1 LFYFYVLF
9 VLIITTLMTAM
20 AQTLHLINTLKK
32 ALKGHGLT
40 YADIARKID
49 MSEASIKRMFS
60 EKNFTLKRLEQL
72 CQCMDLEL
80 SDLLTLMKEDEPNI
94 SQLSEAQEKEIVN
107 DLTLLLVTVCV
118 LNRWT
123 LDDIISRYKISET
136 EGIQYLAKLD
146 RLKIIDLLPKNK
158 IKLLVASNFAW
169 IENGPIQ
176 KFFQS
181 KVEKEFFSARF
192 NKANERLFVVN
203 GMLAENSN
211 AVFQKKMEKL
221 VKEFNELNDSDAG
234 LSIDDRY
241 GTTVVMAIRQWEYG
255 LFEPMRR

>member
-1 LFYFYVLF
+1 
-9 VLIITTLMTAM
+9 M
-20 AQTLHLINTLKK
+20 AQSLHLINTLKK

-40 YADIARKID
+40 YADIAKKIN

-60 EKNFTLKRLEQL
+60 EKNFSLKRLEEL
-72 CQCMDLEL
+72 CQCMDLEI
-80 SDLLTLMKEDEPNI
+80 SDLLSLMKEDEQNI

-118 LNRWT
+118 LNRWS
-123 LDDIISRYKISET
+123 LNDIMSHYKISET

-146 RLKIIDLLPKNK
+146 RLKIIELLAKNK
-158 IKLLVASNFAW
+158 IKLLVASNFNW

-176 KFFQS
+176 QFFQS
-181 KVEKEFFSARF
+181 KVEKEFFSTRF
-192 NKANERLFVVN
+192 NKANERLFVIN

-221 VKEFNELNDSDAG
+221 VKEFNDLNDSDAG
-234 LSIDDRY
+234 LSIDDRH
-241 GTTVVMAIRQWEYG
+241 GTTVVMAVRQWEYG
-255 LFEPMRR
+255 LFEHMRK

>member
-1 LFYFYVLF
+1 
-9 VLIITTLMTAM
+9 M
-20 AQTLHLINTLKK
+20 AQPLHLINTLKK

-40 YADIARKID
+40 YADIAKKIN

-60 EKNFTLKRLEQL
+60 EKNFSLKRLEEL
-72 CQCMDLEL
+72 CQCMDLEI
-80 SDLLTLMKEDEPNI
+80 SDLLSLMKEDEQNI

-118 LNRWT
+118 LNRWS
-123 LDDIISRYKISET
+123 LNDIMSHYKISET

-146 RLKIIDLLPKNK
+146 RLKIIELLPKNK
-158 IKLLVASNFAW
+158 IKLLVASNFNW

-176 KFFQS
+176 QFFQS
-181 KVEKEFFSARF
+181 KVEKDFFNTRF
-192 NKANERLFVVN
+192 KKSNERLFVIN

-221 VKEFNELNDSDAG
+221 VKEFNDLNDSDAG
-234 LSIDDRY
+234 LSIDDRH
-241 GTTVVMAIRQWEYG
+241 GTTVVMAVRQWEYG
-255 LFEPMRR
+255 LFEHMRK

>member
-1 LFYFYVLF
+1 
-9 VLIITTLMTAM
+9 M
-20 AQTLHLINTLKK
+20 AQSLHLINTLKK

-40 YADIARKID
+40 YADIAKKIN

-60 EKNFTLKRLEQL
+60 EKNFSLKRLEEL
-72 CQCMDLEL
+72 CQCMDLEI
-80 SDLLTLMKEDEPNI
+80 SDLLSLMKEDEQNI

-118 LNRWT
+118 LNRWS
-123 LDDIISRYKISET
+123 LNDIMSHYKISET

-146 RLKIIDLLPKNK
+146 RLKIIELLPKNK
-158 IKLLVASNFAW
+158 IKLLVASNFNW

-176 KFFQS
+176 QFFQS
-181 KVEKEFFSARF
+181 KVEKEFFSTRF
-192 NKANERLFVVN
+192 NKANERLFVIN

-221 VKEFNELNDSDAG
+221 VKEFNDLNDSDAG
-234 LSIDDRY
+234 LSIDDRH
-241 GTTVVMAIRQWEYG
+241 GTTVVMAVRQWEYG
-255 LFEPMRR
+255 LFEHMRK

>member
-1 LFYFYVLF
+1 
-9 VLIITTLMTAM
+9 M
-20 AQTLHLINTLKK
+20 AQSLHLINTLKK

-40 YADIARKID
+40 YADIANKIN

-60 EKNFTLKRLEQL
+60 EKNFSLKRLEEL
-72 CQCMDLEL
+72 CQCMDLEI
-80 SDLLTLMKEDEPNI
+80 SDLLSLMKEDEQNI
-94 SQLSEAQEKEIVN
+94 SQLSEEQEKEIVN

-118 LNRWT
+118 LNRWS
-123 LDDIISRYKISET
+123 LKDIKSHYKISET

-146 RLKIIDLLPKNK
+146 RLKIIELLPKNK
-158 IKLLVASNFAW
+158 IKLLVASNFTW

-176 KFFQS
+176 QFFQS
-181 KVEKEFFSARF
+181 RVEKEFFSTRF
-192 NKANERLFVVN
+192 NKMNERLYVIN

-221 VKEFNELNDSDAG
+221 VKEFNDLNDSDAG
-234 LSIDDRY
+234 LPIEDRY

-255 LFEPMRR
+255 LFKHLRK

>member
-1 LFYFYVLF
+1 
-9 VLIITTLMTAM
+9 M

-40 YADIARKID
+40 YADIAKKID

-72 CQCMDLEL
+72 CQCMNMEI
-80 SDLLTLMKEDEPNI
+80 SDLLSLMKEDEQNI
-94 SQLSEAQEKEIVN
+94 SQLSEEQEKEIVN

-118 LNRWT
+118 LNRWS
-123 LDDIISRYKISET
+123 LNDITSQYKISET

-181 KVEKEFFSARF
+181 RVEKEFFSTRF
-192 NKANERLFVVN
+192 NKSNERLFVIN

-234 LSIDDRY
+234 LPIDERY
-241 GTTVVMAIRQWEYG
+241 GTSVVLAIRQWEYG
-255 LFEPMRR
+255 LFKHMRR

>member
-1 LFYFYVLF
+1 
-9 VLIITTLMTAM
+9 M
-20 AQTLHLINTLKK
+20 AQSLHLINTLKK

-40 YADIARKID
+40 YADIAKKIN

-60 EKNFTLKRLEQL
+60 EKNFSLKRLEEL
-72 CQCMDLEL
+72 CQCMDLEI
-80 SDLLTLMKEDEPNI
+80 SDLLSLMKEDEQNI
-94 SQLSEAQEKEIVN
+94 SQLSEAQEKEIIN

-118 LNRWT
+118 LNRWS
-123 LDDIISRYKISET
+123 LNEIMSHYKISET

-146 RLKIIDLLPKNK
+146 RLKIIELLPKNK

-176 KFFQS
+176 QFFQS
-181 KVEKEFFSARF
+181 KVEKDFFNTRF
-192 NKANERLFVVN
+192 KKTNERLFVIN

-221 VKEFNELNDSDAG
+221 VKEFNDLNDSDAG
-234 LSIDDRY
+234 LSIDDRH

-255 LFEPMRR
+255 LFEHIRK

>member
-1 LFYFYVLF
+1 MFYSYYQSL
-9 VLIITTLMTAM
+9 LSKTDM

-60 EKNFTLKRLEQL
+60 EKNFTLNRLEQL
-72 CQCMDLEL
+72 CQCMEIEI
-80 SDLLTLMKEDEPNI
+80 SDLLTLMKEDEATI
-94 SQLSEAQEKEIVN
+94 SQLSEEQEKEIVN
-107 DLTLLLVTVCV
+107 DLSLLLVTVCV

-123 LDDIISRYKISET
+123 LNDIISRYKISET
-136 EGIQYLAKLD
+136 ECIQYLAKLD

-192 NKANERLFVVN
+192 NKSNERLFVVN

-221 VKEFNELNDSDAG
+221 VKEFNDLNDSDAG
-234 LSIDDRY
+234 LSLDHRY
-241 GTTVVMAIRQWEYG
+241 GTSVVMAIRQWEYG
-255 LFEPMRR
+255 LFEHMRR

>member
-1 LFYFYVLF
+1 
-9 VLIITTLMTAM
+9 M
-20 AQTLHLINTLKK
+20 AQSLHLINTLKK

-40 YADIARKID
+40 YADIAKKIN

-60 EKNFTLKRLEQL
+60 EKNFSLKRLEEL
-72 CQCMDLEL
+72 CQCMDLEI
-80 SDLLTLMKEDEPNI
+80 SDLLSLMKEDEQNI

-118 LNRWT
+118 LNRWS
-123 LDDIISRYKISET
+123 LKDIISHYKISET

-146 RLKIIDLLPKNK
+146 RLKIIELLPKNK
-158 IKLLVASNFAW
+158 IKLLVASNFTW

-176 KFFQS
+176 QFFQS
-181 KVEKEFFSARF
+181 KVEKDFFNTRF
-192 NKANERLFVVN
+192 KKANERLFVIN

-221 VKEFNELNDSDAG
+221 VKEFNDLNDSDAG
-234 LSIDDRY
+234 LPIDDRH

-255 LFEPMRR
+255 LFEHIRK

>member
-1 LFYFYVLF
+1 
-9 VLIITTLMTAM
+9 M

-40 YADIARKID
+40 YADIAKKID

-72 CQCMDLEL
+72 CQCMDIEL

-94 SQLSEAQEKEIVN
+94 SQLSKEQEKEIVN

-123 LDDIISRYKISET
+123 LEEIMSRYKISES

-158 IKLLVASNFAW
+158 IKLLVAPNFSW
-169 IENGPIQ
+169 LENGPIQ
-176 KFFQS
+176 NFFQS
-181 KVEKEFFSARF
+181 KVEKEFFSSRF
-192 NKANERLFVVN
+192 NKANEQLFVVN
-203 GMLAENSN
+203 GMLAHSSN

-221 VKEFNELNDSDAG
+221 VKEFNELNDSDAS
-234 LSIDDRY
+234 LSLEERT
-241 GTTVVMAIRQWEYG
+241 GTTAVIAIRQWNYG
-255 LFEPMRR
+255 AFEHLRK

>member
-1 LFYFYVLF
+1 
-9 VLIITTLMTAM
+9 M
-20 AQTLHLINTLKK
+20 AQSLHLINSLKK

-40 YADIARKID
+40 YADIAKKIN

-60 EKNFTLKRLEQL
+60 EKNFSLKRLEEL
-72 CQCMDLEL
+72 CQCMDLEI
-80 SDLLTLMKEDEPNI
+80 SDLLSLMKEDEQNI

-118 LNRWT
+118 LNRWS
-123 LDDIISRYKISET
+123 LNDIMSHYKISEI

-146 RLKIIDLLPKNK
+146 RLKIIELLPKNK
-158 IKLLVASNFAW
+158 IKLLVTSNFTW

-176 KFFQS
+176 QFFQS
-181 KVEKEFFSARF
+181 KVEKDFFNTRF
-192 NKANERLFVVN
+192 KKTNERLFVIN

-221 VKEFNELNDSDAG
+221 VKEFNDLNDSDAG
-234 LSIDDRY
+234 LAIDDRH

-255 LFEPMRR
+255 LFEHIRK

>member
-1 LFYFYVLF
+1 
-9 VLIITTLMTAM
+9 M
-20 AQTLHLINTLKK
+20 AQSLHLINTLKK

-40 YADIARKID
+40 YADIAKKIN

-60 EKNFTLKRLEQL
+60 EKNFSLKRLEEL
-72 CQCMDLEL
+72 CQCMDLEI
-80 SDLLTLMKEDEPNI
+80 SDLLSLMKEDEQNI

-118 LNRWT
+118 LNRWS
-123 LDDIISRYKISET
+123 LNDIMSHYKISET

-146 RLKIIDLLPKNK
+146 RLKIIELLPKNK
-158 IKLLVASNFAW
+158 IKLLVASNFNW

-176 KFFQS
+176 QFFQS
-181 KVEKEFFSARF
+181 KVEKDFFNTRF
-192 NKANERLFVVN
+192 KKSNERLFVIN

-221 VKEFNELNDSDAG
+221 VKEFNDLNDSDAG
-234 LSIDDRY
+234 LSIDDRH
-241 GTTVVMAIRQWEYG
+241 GTTVVMAVRQWEYG
-255 LFEPMRR
+255 LFEHMRK

>member
-1 LFYFYVLF
+1 
-9 VLIITTLMTAM
+9 MTSM

-40 YADIARKID
+40 YADIAKKID

-72 CQCMDLEL
+72 CQCMDIEIT
-80 SDLLTLMKEDEPNI
+80 DLLTLMKEDESNI
-94 SQLSEAQEKEIVN
+94 SQLTEMQEKEIVN
-107 DLTLLLVTVCV
+107 DLSLLLVTVCV

-123 LDDIISRYKISET
+123 LNDIVSRYKIT
-136 EGIQYLAKLD
+136 EMECIQYLAKLD

-158 IKLLVASNFAW
+158 IKLLVTSNFTW

-192 NKANERLFVVN
+192 NKTNERLVVIN

-221 VKEFNELNDSDAG
+221 VNEFNDLNDSDAG
-234 LSIDDRY
+234 LPLNDRY

-255 LFEPMRR
+255 LFEHMRR

>member
-1 LFYFYVLF
+1 VN
-9 VLIITTLMTAM
+9 TM
-20 AQTLHLINTLKK
+20 AQTLHLITTLKK

-40 YADIARKID
+40 YADIAKKID

-72 CQCMDLEL
+72 CQCMDLEI
-80 SDLLTLMKEDEPNI
+80 SDLLALMKEEETTI
-94 SQLSEAQEKEIVN
+94 SQLSEEQEKEIVN
-107 DLTLLLVTVCV
+107 DLALLLVTVCV
-118 LNRWT
+118 LNRWSMN
-123 LDDIISRYKISET
+123 DITSHYKISET
-136 EGIQYLAKLD
+136 ECIQYLAKLD

-176 KFFQS
+176 NFFQT

-192 NKANERLFVVN
+192 NKANERLFVIN
-203 GMLAENSN
+203 GMLAESSN

-234 LSIDDRY
+234 LSLDERF
-241 GTTVVMAIRQWEYG
+241 GTSVVMAIRQWEYG
-255 LFEPMRR
+255 LFEHMRR

>member
-1 LFYFYVLF
+1 
-9 VLIITTLMTAM
+9 M
-20 AQTLHLINTLKK
+20 AQSLHLINTLKK

-40 YADIARKID
+40 YADIAKKIN

-60 EKNFTLKRLEQL
+60 EKNFSLKRLEEL
-72 CQCMDLEL
+72 CQCMDLEI
-80 SDLLTLMKEDEPNI
+80 SDLLSLMKEDEQNI
-94 SQLSEAQEKEIVN
+94 SQLSEGQEKEIVN

-118 LNRWT
+118 LNRWS
-123 LDDIISRYKISET
+123 LNDIMSHYKISET

-146 RLKIIDLLPKNK
+146 RLKIIELLPKNK
-158 IKLLVASNFAW
+158 IKLLVASNFTW

-176 KFFQS
+176 QFFQS
-181 KVEKEFFSARF
+181 KVEKDFFNTRF
-192 NKANERLFVVN
+192 KKANERLFVIN

-221 VKEFNELNDSDAG
+221 IKEFNDLNDSDAG
-234 LSIDDRY
+234 LPIDARH

-255 LFEPMRR
+255 LFEHIRK

>member
-1 LFYFYVLF
+1 
-9 VLIITTLMTAM
+9 M
-20 AQTLHLINTLKK
+20 AQSLHLINTLKK
-32 ALKGHGLT
+32 ALKAHGLT
-40 YADIARKID
+40 YADIAKKIN

-60 EKNFTLKRLEQL
+60 EKNFSLKRLEEL
-72 CQCMDLEL
+72 CQCMDMEI
-80 SDLLTLMKEDEPNI
+80 SDLLGLMKEDEQNI

-118 LNRWT
+118 LNRWK
-123 LDDIISRYKISET
+123 LSDIMEHYKISET

-146 RLKIIDLLPKNK
+146 RLKIIELLPKNK

-176 KFFQS
+176 QFFQS
-181 KVEKEFFSARF
+181 KVEKEFFSTRF
-192 NKANERLFVVN
+192 KKANERLFVIN

-221 VKEFNELNDSDAG
+221 VKEFNDLNDSDAG
-234 LSIDDRY
+234 LPIDDRY
-241 GTTVVMAIRQWEYG
+241 GTTVIMAIRQWEYG
-255 LFEPMRR
+255 LFEPLRR